1 MIWWVS
7 LGAGA
12 AAATVLLT
20 ILLFVVLGETP
31 QEMMRGRIEKM
42 RAGQNWTG
50 IAADLKLVR
59 DEMVST
65 IPMLHQVLV
74 RAPGTSS
81 MQKFISQ
88 AGMKTKPAKIL
99 LASVVVAAMGYFI
112 ADFFVPFYL
121 AAPAGAVL
129 GLVPWGVVAYKRN
142 SRLKVFE
149 ERFPDALDMLGRSVR
164 AGHAFTSAIQL
175 VAQESQEPI
184 AGEFA
189 ITFEEQNYGIPLRDA
204 LQHFSE
210 RVPLF
215 DVRFLITALIVQKES
230 GGNLAEILDQLST
243 VIRERFRIRRDV
255 RTKTAMGRL
264 SAGILVA
271 LPILMLF
278 MLMVV
283 NSDYESIMF
292 HDPWGPKILGVAA
305 ALQVVG
311 GLLLWRIVNIEV

>member
-1 MIWWVS
+1 MIWWVT
-7 LGAGA
+7 LGAFA
-12 AAATVLLT
+12 AVATVLLT
-20 ILLFVVLGETP
+20 VFFHVVLGETP
-31 QEMMRGRIEKM
+31 QEVVRGRIERM

-65 IPMLHQVLV
+65 IPALHQVLV
-74 RAPGTSS
+74 RAPGTTS

-88 AGMKTKPAKIL
+88 AGMKTKPSKIL
-99 LASVVVAAMGYFI
+99 LSSLVVAAISYFV
-112 ADFFVPFYL
+112 AGFFVPFYMAL
-121 AAPAGAVL
+121 PAGVLL
-129 GLVPWGVVAYKRN
+129 GLIPWGVVAYKRN
-142 SRLKVFE
+142 ARLKIFE
-149 ERFPDALDMLGRSVR
+149 EHFPDALDMLGRSVR

-204 LQHFSE
+204 LEHFSD

-278 MLMVV
+278 MLMAV
-283 NSDYESIMF
+283 NSEYESILF
-292 HDPWGPKILGVAA
+292 HDPWGPKILGAAA